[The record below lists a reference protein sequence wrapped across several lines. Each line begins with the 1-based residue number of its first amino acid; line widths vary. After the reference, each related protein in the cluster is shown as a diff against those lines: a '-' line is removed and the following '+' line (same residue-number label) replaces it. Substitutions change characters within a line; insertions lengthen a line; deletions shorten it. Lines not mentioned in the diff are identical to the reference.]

1 MIVCLLCFRRAKVLE
16 KLQSNITSFFFNCL
30 LVSTPVK
37 AELAED
43 WSSSDYMDFS
53 VSGGTL
59 FNLLNMQ
66 CAELFLE
73 FIPCFDNTLD
83 SDQLSVIQD
92 SHKDYVQVFS

>member
-1 MIVCLLCFRRAKVLE
+1 MNSVLSNEVIVCLLSFRKAKVLE

-53 VSGGTL
+53 VS
-59 FNLLNMQ
+59 
-66 CAELFLE
+66 
-73 FIPCFDNTLD
+73 
-83 SDQLSVIQD
+83 
-92 SHKDYVQVFS
+92 